1 MYYYAVGSKVPSIR
15 FDYCEDAW
23 DFVDTH
29 KGYDCVV
36 ESHS

>member
-1 MYYYAVGSKVPSIR
+1 MYYYACSENVPSIR
-15 FDYCEDAW
+15 FDYNEDAW
-23 DFVDTH
+23 DFVEHH

>member
-1 MYYYAVGSKVPSIR
+1 MYYYATGYNVPSIR

-23 DFVDTH
+23 MYVETH
-29 KGYDCVV
+29 KGYNCVV